1 MGTRGFVFLISAA
14 TRAPFISEIVENH
27 GIDRIRRKNFKSL
40 RGCSWQLRPC
50 SRSLPELF
58 CQCLGSSD
66 YHRHRGG
73 LSAAWPRRLPCAD
86 ECSHPLCRQVGG
98 GMYKETTLHSFEVH
112 QKLATLFPLF
122 ASMCTAIHRS
132 MTRNCAR
139 VFVAVVWS
147 RCWRDFS
154 ALFRLLKSRST
165 RPGAIWECAN

>member
-1 MGTRGFVFLISAA
+1 MGSRGFVFSHFSGNPCAIHL
-14 TRAPFISEIVENH
+14 RHLIVENH

-73 LSAAWPRRLPCAD
+73 LSAAWPRRFPCAD

-112 QKLATLFPLF
+112 QKSATLFSFICLYVYSYPQVNDEKL
-122 ASMCTAIHRS
+122 CKG
-132 MTRNCAR
+132 
-139 VFVAVVWS
+139 
-147 RCWRDFS
+147 
-154 ALFRLLKSRST
+154 FRGCGMEPVL
-165 RPGAIWECAN
+165 A